1 MEEYSF
7 ITTTTSKILN
17 ASIIPKIQ
25 VLLKSFF
32 FYWKL
37 VANSEHYQNLLQM
50 TLSYFLAHFLVY
62 EFMKRLAF
70 LVLSSYFKKDSL
82 VNSEFDDCSNNIDI

>member
-1 MEEYSF
+1 MKAYGC

-17 ASIIPKIQ
+17 ATIIPQIQ
-25 VLLKSFF
+25 ALLKSFF

-50 TLSYFLAHFLVY
+50 TLSYFHAHFLVY
-62 EFMKRLAF
+62 QFMKSLAISGF
-70 LVLSSYFKKDSL
+70 VFIFQKRFFS
-82 VNSEFDDCSNNIDI
+82 

>member
-1 MEEYSF
+1 MKAYGC

-17 ASIIPKIQ
+17 ATIIPKIQ

-50 TLSYFLAHFLVY
+50 TLSYFRAHFLVY
-62 EFMKRLAF
+62 QFMKRLAF
-70 LVLSSYFKKDSL
+70 PGLSSYFKRDSL
-82 VNSEFDDCSNNIDI
+82 VNSEFDDCSNNVDI